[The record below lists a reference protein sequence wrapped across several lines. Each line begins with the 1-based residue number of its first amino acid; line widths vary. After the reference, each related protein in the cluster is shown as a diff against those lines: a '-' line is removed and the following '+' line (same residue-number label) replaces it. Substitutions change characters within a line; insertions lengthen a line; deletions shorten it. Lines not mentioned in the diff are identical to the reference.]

1 MYKIWQKASLVFLSV
16 SKSLLFYQEN
26 ASINVALNS
35 HWCPKEDLEKK
46 FYFKT
51 SLLMCHL
58 QYASLTPGKFA

>member
-1 MYKIWQKASLVFLSV
+1 MYKIWQKASLVSLSV

-35 HWCPKEDLEKK
+35 HWCPKEDFEKK

-58 QYASLTPGKFA
+58 QYAPLTPGKFA